1 MNIALYSGMFKR
13 NVDGVA
19 RCLHRLV
26 HTMAGQGHHVF
37 IGSPALSYIDHPNLT
52 FFKVKSFPLFF
63 YPQYE
68 VAVPDMRYIQAVLEY
83 KPDIIHISTPDFM
96 GMVLYFFAKRFRIP
110 VVFIHHSDIN
120 RVFNYFGLGFLH
132 SIINSLLK
140 VLYSGSV
147 ATYCPTQIYRK
158 ELMDMGVKRVGI
170 WSRGVDHSDFNADY
184 RDPDLRTSW
193 GSPEKKIIIYAG
205 RLVWNKRLDI
215 VIRMYQKF
223 HHMDKNPTQFVIIG
237 EGIIEDELK
246 KRMPHAIFTGFLE
259 GKELGKYLASGDIF
273 IFPSDT
279 DTFGQVV
286 QEAITSGLPSLVSN
300 VGGCQEIVNTSGA
313 GFVIK
318 NGDVNGYYNACLSL
332 LQDENL
338 REEFRR
344 KGIEF
349 GKTRDWDTINRRLIS
364 QYQKIMQFWQYKKA
378 YVRFKRVSDAYRPRI
393 FDEIEKLLK
402 KKDNIG
408 KSSSS

>member
-1 MNIALYSGMFKR
+1 MNIALYTGMFKR
-13 NVDGVA
+13 NQDGVA

-26 HTMAGQGHHVF
+26 HTMADQGHHVF

-63 YPQYE
+63 YTQYE
-68 VAVPDMRYIQAVLEY
+68 VAVPDMKYIQTILEY

-120 RVFNYFGLGFLH
+120 RVFNYFGLGFSH

-140 VLYSGSV
+140 VLYNGSV
-147 ATYCPTQIYRK
+147 ATYCPSQIYKK
-158 ELMDMGVKRVGI
+158 ELIDMGVKRVGI

-184 RDPDLRTSW
+184 RDSDLRTSW
-193 GSPEKKIIIYAG
+193 GAPEKKIILYAG

-215 VIRMYQKF
+215 VISMYQKF
-223 HHMDKNPTQFVIIG
+223 QRMDKNPAQFVIVG
-237 EGIIEDELK
+237 EGIIEEELK
-246 KRMPHAIFTGFLE
+246 EKMPEAIFTGFLE
-259 GKELGKYLASGDIF
+259 GRELGKALASGDIF

-286 QEAITSGLPSLVSN
+286 QEAITSGLPSVVSD

-313 GFVIK
+313 GYVIK
-318 NGDVNGYYNACLSL
+318 NGDVNGYYNACLKL
-332 LQDENL
+332 LQNDSLRENL
-338 REEFRR
+338 SK
-344 KGIEF
+344 KGIKY
-349 GKTRDWDTINRRLIS
+349 GKTRDWDSINRELIS
-364 QYQKIMQFWQYKKA
+364 QYQKIMQFWKYKKA
-378 YVRFKRVSDAYRPRI
+378 YVRFKNLSDVYRPKI
-393 FDEIEKLLK
+393 FDEIEKRLK
-402 KKDNIG
+402 KMGLKG
-408 KSSSS
+408 EPPSS